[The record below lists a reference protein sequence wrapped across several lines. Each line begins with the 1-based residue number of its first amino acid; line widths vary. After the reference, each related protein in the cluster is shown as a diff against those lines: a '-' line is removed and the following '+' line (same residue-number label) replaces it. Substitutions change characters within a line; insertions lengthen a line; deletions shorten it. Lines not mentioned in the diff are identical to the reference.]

1 MDQILIA
8 ICSLSLFTVCNA
20 GLLFVVVYA
29 LYKIY
34 LKLDLLNRTL
44 FPIDQ
49 G

>member
-1 MDQILIA
+1 MDQIHLA
-8 ICSLSLFTVCNA
+8 IVALSLFFLSNA
-20 GLLFVVVYA
+20 CLLFLVVSM
-29 LYKIY
+29 LHKIF

>member
-1 MDQILIA
+1 MYQIHLA
-8 ICSLSLFTVCNA
+8 IVSLSLFSLCNA
-20 GLLFVVVYA
+20 GLLFVAVFM
-29 LYKIY
+29 LHKIY